1 MPIYEYQ
8 CRKCKREFSFLY
20 GMTPDSTDPRCPR
33 CGSRRLNR
41 LLSRFHS
48 PRSEEAMLDGLEPTS
63 VDADNPRDVMKWIKR
78 FGKEMGDEA
87 GDDFADEME
96 AAFEEEMAAEGNGE
110 RPASSERD
118 EIF

>member
-1 MPIYEYQ
+1 MPIYEYR

-33 CGSRRLNR
+33 CGSRQLQK
-41 LLSRFHS
+41 LVSRVHA
-48 PRSEEAMLDGLEPTS
+48 PRSEEAMLDRLEPS
-63 VDADNPRDVMKWIKR
+63 HLDPDNPRDVMKWLKK

-96 AAFEEEMAAEGNGE
+96 AAFEEEMAEEEGGAG
-110 RPASSERD
+110 RTAERD